1 MGMVGPPRNKG
12 PSEGG
17 VVTQVPVIQEVSLE
31 KVREVVCFL
40 PGQRHFGLEALGT
53 W

>member
-1 MGMVGPPRNKG
+1 MRMVGPPRNKG

-31 KVREVVCFL
+31 KVREVSASCL
-40 PGQRHFGLEALGT
+40 ARDTLG
-53 W
+53 

>member
-31 KVREVVCFL
+31 KVREVSASWL
-40 PGQRHFGLEALGT
+40 ARDTLG
-53 W
+53 